1 MMHRRHSSSRGPT
14 PSRQRLGQRYIF
26 AGLHWPCQ
34 VGQAGRHILSG
45 QYLAASEPEQ
55 FLHGMFTM
63 LLSDTDPVHPT
74 ATINTSTTAITTRKN
89 TTTTT
94 PSPHPTLGVG
104 SHLGLIIHTWKGRPV
119 IQTRNNKAETRVFF
133 FQINLAQAAPTTATP
148 NSDAYLGQK
157 GCWVRVPYC
166 IQRKKQENYKT
177 NLVTAL
183 GQIIQSCTKY

>member
-1 MMHRRHSSSRGPT
+1 MHRRHSSPRGPT
-14 PSRQRLGQRYIF
+14 PSRQRLGQRHIF
-26 AGLHWPCQ
+26 AGLHGPCQ

-74 ATINTSTTAITTRKN
+74 ATTNTSTTAVTTRKN

-119 IQTRNNKAETRVFF
+119 IQTRNNQAETRLFF
-133 FQINLAQAAPTTATP
+133 
-148 NSDAYLGQK
+148 SK
-157 GCWVRVPYC
+157 
-166 IQRKKQENYKT
+166 
-177 NLVTAL
+177 
-183 GQIIQSCTKY
+183 